1 VTTSTSYT
9 VVDAKAGEEAFN
21 PIGLL
26 GHETVELT
34 ETVVSSSKGTLKGMM
49 EKRG

>member
-1 VTTSTSYT
+1 VTTSTSYA

-21 PIGLL
+21 PIGFL
-26 GHETVELT
+26 GHKTVDLT
-34 ETVVSSSKGTLKGMM
+34 ETVVSSPGTLKGMM